1 MPLQSNRVKDDDYTR
16 RDNIK
21 TATNPRPKD
30 IVMNKKITVQELHTE
45 IEQIKSNHLA
55 HIMDDVDELKDAVK
69 DNRDFFIGRLDRL
82 DNKIQWIL
90 GLAFTTLLT
99 VLAAILGGM

>member
-1 MPLQSNRVKDDDYTR
+1 MSLQSNRVKDDDNSW

-30 IVMNKKITVQELHTE
+30 IVMNKKITVQELHQE
-45 IEQIKSNHLA
+45 IQQVKDNHLA
-55 HIMDDVDELKDAVK
+55 HMAEDIDELKEAVR
-69 DNRDFFIGRLDRL
+69 DNREFFIGRLDRL
-82 DNKIQWIL
+82 DNRLFWIL

>member
-1 MPLQSNRVKDDDYTR
+1 MPLQSNRVEDDDYTW

-30 IVMNKKITVQELHTE
+30 IVMNKKVTVQELHTE
-45 IEQIKSNHLA
+45 IQQIKDNHLA
-55 HIMDDVDELKDAVK
+55 HMAEDIDELKEAVR
-69 DNRDFFIGRLDRL
+69 DNREFFIGRLDRL